1 MPTVIS
7 SVESTDLFV
16 GTEEDP
22 RQVVRVRLAEPA
34 GTGILAVTGPGVTT
48 PDPVPLAGDTTVE
61 VGVRTEA
68 AVGSSVAVT
77 VTVDGVAAPGGTGV
91 LTVAEPGWTMVM
103 VNHFHYDPVWWN
115 TQAAYTS
122 EWQRPDL
129 TDQNHRGMPGFALVR
144 AHLAQARR
152 DPDYTFVLAELDYLK
167 PFWDAYPEHRSELRA
182 LLAEGR
188 LELMGGTYNEPN
200 SNLTAAETTARNLVY
215 GIGFQRG
222 VLGGE
227 PATAWQLDVF
237 GHDPQ
242 FPGMVADAGLTS
254 SSWARGPFHQWGPML
269 DMWNAEPG
277 DATVMQFPAEFE
289 WISPSGRGVLTAYMA
304 NHYSAGWWMDSAPTL
319 DEAVAQTYRLYQGL
333 KPVAAGKSILLPV
346 GTDYTPPNRW
356 VTEIHRHWRDR
367 YVWPRFVSGLPREF
381 FDLVRRDLA
390 EQGRT
395 ATPQSRDM
403 NPVYTGKDVSYIDT
417 KQAHRAGEQAAM
429 EAEKFATLAS
439 LYGAGYPHE
448 ALDSA
453 WRQLAY
459 GAHHDAVTGSE
470 SDQVY
475 LDLMTGWREALER
488 AGDVRDAAQE
498 YLTGLVDST
507 AGDGVLA
514 VTVHNG
520 QSFARTDVVTV
531 RVELPAPGVT
541 GLVAADGDSV
551 RPVAVEAAEEYPE
564 GGLRAAVVSFVA
576 VDVPGIG
583 YRTVH
588 LVPAEVDGRWV
599 PVDGVTA
606 TSDRFTVR
614 ADPARG
620 GGLASVVERATGR
633 ELVAAGEVANELVVY
648 DEYAEHPRFKE
659 GPWHLVP
666 SGGRTYARDT
676 AATVT
681 AERGPLGE
689 RLVVRGEVG
698 PVRYTQYVTVL
709 DGVDRVDVR
718 TRVDEFTGSDKLVRV
733 RFPSP
738 VPGALPVSEVGDA
751 VIGRGFGLIDVD
763 SAEHPWTLDNPA
775 YTWFGLSAAARVSVS
790 TSDGTGRRAIGIAE
804 VVCPDAFDQ
813 GRVRP
818 LVVALVGQ
826 GVTATTSRA
835 GGSRYGLLDVDSNLP
850 DVRVLVGGPERNGY
864 AARVLAEAGE
874 AYAEEWTRQ
883 LAETGRARVWVPA
896 ARPLAEVWVPGADLR
911 DPEALDCLLV
921 DGVDDAA
928 LDAELAAVVADLA
941 DADIAVAQRVPHG
954 VASYEDRT
962 VGLLNRGIPG
972 FAVTSDGAL
981 HLSLLR
987 SCTGWPSGVWLDPP
1001 KRTAPDGSAFQLQ
1014 HWTHELEYAFVAGD
1028 GDWRRAGMVEAGA
1041 GFTNPLRGVVA
1052 PPHPGPLPASAALVE
1067 VSDGFVLTTLKPTG
1081 NPIAVGSAAR
1091 PSVRDGVTVRG
1102 YDAYG
1107 RGGEVRIGLVTP
1119 VVAARTADLLERP
1132 GDPLPVR
1139 GGTATL
1145 HSGPSDVVTAVLD
1158 VDATGLA
1165 AAPASPL
1172 GPTTDPVQ
1180 PLFSRYW
1187 LHNSGPAPLG
1197 YQPVSVHVEPTR
1209 AAVDGGVPVS
1219 LRVVVSSDVVD
1230 ADRAGLATVAVP
1242 AGWTASATTLPYEL
1256 GPGGHVE
1263 YTVTVTPPAEPEPGR
1278 YAVRVGITDAGQR
1291 YEDVALL
1298 TAGPVE
1304 EPEPPADPVAAQ
1316 AIQGGDSGVTLELT
1330 STGATVEPGGTTTV
1344 EAVLHNA
1351 NRTDADVAVWALSP
1365 YETWGMVGPR
1375 VQGVTVPA
1383 GGSAPVTVTV
1393 TAPLDAAPRTAWV
1406 LLKAASAGAV
1416 RYSPAVPLIVGTGR

>member
-1 MPTVIS
+1 MSPAITA
-7 SVESTDLFV
+7 VESTDLFV
-16 GTEEDP
+16 GTEADP
-22 RQVVRVRLAEPA
+22 RQVVRVRLAEPVTA
-34 GTGILAVTGPGVTT
+34 GVLAVTGPGVTT
-48 PDPVPLAGDTTVE
+48 PEPVPVAGESVVE
-61 VGVRTEA
+61 IGVRA
-68 AVGSSVAVT
+68 DAPVGAEIDVQVT
-77 VTVDGVAAPGGTGV
+77 ADGVPVPGGAGT

-144 AHLAQARR
+144 AHLEQARR
-152 DPDYTFVLAELDYLK
+152 DADYTFVLAELDYLK
-167 PFWDAYPEHRSELRA
+167 PFWDTHPEHRDELRA
-182 LLAEGR
+182 LLAAGR

-242 FPGMVADAGLTS
+242 FPGMVADAGLSS

-269 DMWNAEPG
+269 TMWDAEPG

-319 DEAVAQTYRLYQGL
+319 AEAVEQTYKLYRGL

-356 VTEIHRHWRDR
+356 VTEIHRHWAQR
-367 YVWPRFVSGLPREF
+367 YVWPRFVSGLPRDF
-381 FDLVRRDLA
+381 FAHLRRDLA
-390 EQGRT
+390 RQGRT

-429 EAEKFATLAS
+429 EAEKFASLAS
-439 LYGAGYPHE
+439 LYGASYPHE

-470 SDQVY
+470 ADQVY
-475 LDLMTGWREALER
+475 LDLMTGWREALDR
-488 AGDVRDAAQE
+488 ASGVRDAAQR
-498 YLTGLVDST
+498 YLTGLVDT
-507 AGDGVLA
+507 TGDGIA

-520 QSFARTDVVTV
+520 QSWTRTDVVTV
-531 RVELPAPGVT
+531 TVDAPAGTRGFEVR
-541 GLVAADGDSV
+541 DGDTV
-551 RPVAVEAAEEYPE
+551 RPALVEAASRDAD
-564 GGLRAAVVSFVA
+564 GGIRRAVVSFLA

-588 LVPAEVDGRWV
+588 LVPSDVDGQGWTA
-599 PVDGVTA
+599 VDGVSA
-606 TSDRFTVR
+606 ASDRFAVT

-620 GGLASVVERATGR
+620 GGLASIVDLATGR
-633 ELVAAGEVANELVVY
+633 ELVAPGEVANELVVY
-648 DEYAEHPRFKE
+648 DEYPEHPRFKE
-659 GPWHLVP
+659 GPWHLLP

-676 AATVT
+676 AASVR
-681 AERGPLGE
+681 AERSALGE
-689 RLVVRGEVG
+689 RLVVTGSVG
-698 PVRYTQYVTVL
+698 PVRYTQFVTL
-709 DGVDRVDVR
+709 FAGVGRVDVR
-718 TRVDEFTGSDKLVRV
+718 TRVDEFTGADKLVRV
-733 RFPSP
+733 RFPTP
-738 VPGALPVSEVGDA
+738 VAGALPVSEVGDA

-775 YTWFGLSAAARVSVS
+775 YTWFGLSSAARVAVS
-790 TSDGTGRRAIGIAE
+790 TPDGDTGRRAVGIAE
-804 VVCPDAFDQ
+804 IVCPDDYDQ
-813 GRVRP
+813 AGVRP

-850 DVRVLVGGPERNGY
+850 DVRVVVGGPARNAY

-874 AYAEEWTRQ
+874 AYADEVKRQ

-896 ARPLAEVWVPGADLR
+896 ARPLTDVWVPGADLR
-911 DPEALDCLLV
+911 APEALDCLLV
-921 DGVDDAA
+921 DGADDDALA
-928 LDAELAAVVADLA
+928 AELAAVTADLA
-941 DADIAVAQRVPHG
+941 DAEIVVPQRVPHG
-954 VASYEDRT
+954 LGAHEDRT

-1001 KRTAPDGSAFQLQ
+1001 RRTAPDGTAFQLQ

-1028 GDWRRAGMVEAGA
+1028 GDWRRAGLVAAGA
-1041 GFTNPLRGVVA
+1041 RFTNPLRGVVA
-1052 PPHPGPLPASAALVE
+1052 DPHPGPLPASATLVE

-1081 NPIAVGSAAR
+1081 NPLAVGSAAR
-1091 PSVRDGVTVRG
+1091 PSAADGLTVRG
-1102 YDAYG
+1102 YDAHG
-1107 RGGEVRIGLVTP
+1107 RGGDVRIACAAP
-1119 VVAARTADLLERP
+1119 VVTAHAADLLERP
-1132 GDPLPVR
+1132 GEALPTD
-1139 GGTATL
+1139 GGAATL
-1145 HSGPSDVVTAVLD
+1145 HSGPSDVVTAVLG
-1158 VDATGLA
+1158 VDATAL
-1165 AAPASPL
+1165 PAGPATAL
-1172 GPTTDPVQ
+1172 GETADPVQ
-1180 PLFSRYW
+1180 PVFTRYW
-1187 LHNSGPAPLG
+1187 LHNAGPAPLG
-1197 YQPVSVHVEPTR
+1197 YEPVAVHVDPTR
-1209 AAVDGGVPVS
+1209 ADADGPVT
-1219 LRVVVSSDVVD
+1219 LRVTIASDVVD
-1230 ADRAGLATVAVP
+1230 EARTGVATVAVP
-1242 AGWTASATTLPYEL
+1242 EGWAASATTLPYEL
-1256 GPGGHVE
+1256 APGGHVG
-1263 YTVTVTPPAEPEPGR
+1263 YDVTVTPPAAPAPGR
-1278 YAVRVGITDAGQR
+1278 YAVRVELADGAQR
-1291 YEDVALL
+1291 YADVALL
-1298 TAGPVE
+1298 TVPDGSAAEPAEVE
-1304 EPEPPADPVAAQ
+1304 NAVAAQ
-1316 AIQGGDSGVTLELT
+1316 PIQGGDSGVEL
-1330 STGATVEPGGTTTV
+1330 SLVDAAVTVAPGGTATLTA
-1344 EAVLHNA
+1344 ELRNA
-1351 NRTDADVAVWALSP
+1351 NRTDADVTVWALSP

-1375 VQGVTVPA
+1375 VRGVTVPA
-1383 GGSAPVTVTV
+1383 GGSTRVTVVV

-1416 RYSPAVPLIVGTGR
+1416 RYSPAVPLTVTAGR

>member
-1 MPTVIS
+1 MPPAITA
-7 SVESTDLFV
+7 VESTDLFV
-16 GTEEDP
+16 GTEDEP

-34 GTGILAVTGPGVTT
+34 DALLSVTGPGVTT
-48 PDPVPLAGDTTVE
+48 PEPAPAAGASVVEIGVQVDAPVG
-61 VGVRTEA
+61 
-68 AVGSSVAVT
+68 AVVDVAVAA
-77 VTVDGVAAPGGTGV
+77 DGVPVPGGTGT

-144 AHLAQARR
+144 AHLDQARR

-167 PFWDAYPEHRSELRA
+167 PFWDAYPEHRDELRA
-182 LLAEGR
+182 LLAAGR

-269 DMWNAEPG
+269 TMWDAEPG

-304 NHYSAGWWMDSAPTL
+304 NHYSAGWWMDSSPTL
-319 DEAVAQTYRLYQGL
+319 AEAVEQTYKLYQGL
-333 KPVAAGKSILLPV
+333 KPVAAGRTILLPV

-381 FDLVRRDLA
+381 FALVRADLA
-390 EQGRT
+390 REGRA

-429 EAEKFATLAS
+429 EAEKFASLAS
-439 LYGAGYPHE
+439 LYGAAYPHE

-475 LDLMTGWREALER
+475 LDLMTGWREALDR
-488 AGDVRDAAQE
+488 ASGVRDAAQR
-498 YLTGLVDST
+498 YLTGLVDTS
-507 AGDGVLA
+507 GDGIA

-520 QSFARTDVVTV
+520 QSWSRTDVVTV
-531 RVELPAPGVT
+531 TVEAPPGTRGFEVH
-541 GLVAADGDSV
+541 DGDAV
-551 RPVAVEAAEEYPE
+551 RPALVEAA
-564 GGLRAAVVSFVA
+564 GDGRAVVSFLA

-583 YRTVH
+583 HRTVH
-588 LVPAEVDGRWV
+588 LVPSDVDGGGWTAV
-599 PVDGVTA
+599 GGVSA
-606 TSDRFTVR
+606 TSDRFAVR

-620 GGLASVVERATGR
+620 GGLDSVVDLATGR
-633 ELVAAGEVANELVVY
+633 QLVAAGEVANELVVY
-648 DEYAEHPRFKE
+648 DEYPEHPQFKE
-659 GPWHLVP
+659 GPWHLLP

-676 AATVT
+676 AATVR
-681 AERGPLGE
+681 AERSALGE
-689 RLVVRGEVG
+689 RLVVSGAVG
-698 PVRYTQYVTVL
+698 PVRYTQYVTVFA
-709 DGVDRVDVR
+709 GVGRVDVR
-718 TRVDEFTGSDKLVRV
+718 TRIDEFTGADKLVRV
-733 RFPSP
+733 RFPTP
-738 VPGALPVSEVGDA
+738 VAGALPVSEVGDA

-775 YTWFGLSAAARVSVS
+775 YTWFGLSAAARVAVS
-790 TSDGTGRRAIGIAE
+790 TSDGDAGRRAIGIAE
-804 VVCPDAFDQ
+804 VVCPDDHDQ

-818 LVVALVGQ
+818 LVIALVGQ

-850 DVRVLVGGPERNGY
+850 DVRILVGGPERNSY

-874 AYAEEWTRQ
+874 AYADELKRQ

-911 DPEALDCLLV
+911 APEALPCLVV

-928 LDAELAAVVADLA
+928 LDAELAAVAADLA
-941 DADIAVAQRVPHG
+941 DAEIGVTQRVPHG
-954 VASYEDRT
+954 IGGYEDRS

-1001 KRTAPDGSAFQLQ
+1001 RRTAPDGTAFQLQ

-1028 GDWRRAGMVEAGA
+1028 GDWRDAGMVAAGA
-1041 GFTNPLRGVVA
+1041 GFTNPLRAVA
-1052 PPHPGPLPASAALVE
+1052 SDPHPGPVPATATLVE

-1081 NPIAVGSAAR
+1081 NPLAVGSAAR
-1091 PSVRDGVTVRG
+1091 PSAADGLTVRG
-1102 YDAYG
+1102 YDAHG
-1107 RGGEVRIGLVTP
+1107 RGGAVRIACAAP
-1119 VVAARTADLLERP
+1119 VVAARAADLLERP
-1132 GDPLPVR
+1132 GEALAVD
-1139 GGTATL
+1139 GGAATL

-1158 VDATGLA
+1158 VDATALP
-1165 AAPASPL
+1165 AAPATPL
-1172 GPTTDPVQ
+1172 GATAEEVQ
-1180 PLFSRYW
+1180 PVFTRYW

-1197 YQPVSVHVEPTR
+1197 YQPVAVHVDPTR
-1209 AAVDGGVPVS
+1209 ADVDGPVT
-1219 LRVVVSSDVVD
+1219 LRVTIASDVVD
-1230 ADRAGLATVAVP
+1230 APRAGVAAVAVP
-1242 AGWTASATTLPYEL
+1242 DGWSASATALPYEL
-1256 GPGGHVE
+1256 APGGHVG
-1263 YTVTVTPPAEPEPGR
+1263 YDVTVAPPATPTPGR
-1278 YAVRVGITDAGQR
+1278 YAVRVELLDNGQR
-1291 YEDVALL
+1291 YADVALL
-1298 TAGPVE
+1298 RVPDGSGAEPAAVE
-1304 EPEPPADPVAAQ
+1304 NPVAAQ
-1316 AIQGGDSGVTLELT
+1316 AIQGGDSGVELT
-1330 STGATVEPGGTTTV
+1330 LVDTEVTVSAGGTATVTAELRNTN
-1344 EAVLHNA
+1344 H
-1351 NRTDADVAVWALSP
+1351 TDADVSVWALSP

-1383 GGSAPVTVTV
+1383 DGAARVTVTV
-1393 TAPLDAAPRTAWV
+1393 TAPLDAAPRTGWL

-1416 RYSPAVPLIVGTGR
+1416 RYSPAVPLTVRDDR